1 MTRRCYH
8 FVKHQLYKVSQMK
21 ETDLGSL
28 ECILNYITEEQDKN
42 CSDLR

>member
-21 ETDLGSL
+21 KTALESL
-28 ECILNYITEEQDKN
+28 CILNYITEEYYKIRTV
-42 CSDLR
+42 LT